1 MSKKSKNMLRA
12 TSIISFVV
20 GGVMLLMT
28 IFLLFDVMGA
38 KGFTRD
44 VIAST
49 LETASQSDI
58 DFEYTIVLTDF
69 IVGALYNIYAGIFYL
84 RYVKADAVLIGGYR
98 TIMYVALFQMFF
110 VLSIIPSVM
119 GLVASGML
127 RTEET
132 NIAQAP
138 PKTSMDELSEKIAFL
153 KQQKQS
159 GTISEEQYNNMLNKL
174 IEEEAKNKSTN
185 SR

>member
-12 TSIISFVV
+12 TSIVSFMV
-20 GGVMLLMT
+20 GGVMLLVT

-38 KGFTRD
+38 KGFARD

-49 LETASQSDI
+49 LETASQNDI

-69 IVGALYNIYAGIFYL
+69 IVGSLYSIYAGIFYL
-84 RYVKADAVLIGGYR
+84 RYAKSDAVLIGGYR

-110 VLSIIPSVM
+110 LLSIIPSVM
-119 GLVASGML
+119 GFVASSML
-127 RTEET
+127 RSEEA
-132 NIAQAP
+132 NIVQTP
-138 PKTSMDELSEKIAFL
+138 PKTSMDELSEKITFL
-153 KQQKQS
+153 KQQKQF
-159 GTISEEQYNNMLNKL
+159 GAISEEQYNTMLNKL
-174 IEEEAKNKSTN
+174 IEEEAKNKSNN